1 MTYDIPLPFSQKPRY
16 PNRCVVCERE
26 NPDTT
31 AELVVL
37 VSIRTRTISSEIAE
51 TVLFGASNSSQN
63 QHVRLCPPACLSCSR
78 LVTRHGWY
86 ALIGQYA
93 YPLLGVACA
102 VALMAYGYFW
112 LSMIVLFAGILW
124 PAIKSIAWPP
134 AIGATGV
141 GTNVVYEFRSLK
153 FSKEFGEL
161 NGIAEESQTVP
172 AS

>member
-26 NPDTT
+26 NPETT

-63 QHVRLCPPACLSCSR
+63 QHVRLCPPACLRCSR

-93 YPLLGVACA
+93 YPLAWSRLCCSSHGVRILLVEYDRVVFRCT
-102 VALMAYGYFW
+102 VAGNKKHYMATRDRCDGRWY
-112 LSMIVLFAGILW
+112 
-124 PAIKSIAWPP
+124 KS
-134 AIGATGV
+134 
-141 GTNVVYEFRSLK
+141 RL
-153 FSKEFGEL
+153 
-161 NGIAEESQTVP
+161 
-172 AS
+172 